1 MKIFDI
7 SENSPKQDF
16 QKVFFTPKHYL
27 KQYQN
32 TLSPTPSPSAKGVCS
47 HPTICSKK
55 GQSNNSPFWQ
65 AKLANLAQLQIPPNA
80 RSHFSDVHRHH
91 LRKSLTMPCSE
102 WPPLKEASVLKPGI
116 GGCAT
121 SGITPS
127 SCGHTL
133 LCPLV
138 LRLSRRSTYSLRI
151 FCGTSSNDGTCL
163 GHREIRHTP
172 RTVPDLRK
180 LLPNTTRGALQKKT

>member
-80 RSHFSDVHRHH
+80 RSHFSDAH
-91 LRKSLTMPCSE
+91 
-102 WPPLKEASVLKPGI
+102 AI
-116 GGCAT
+116 I
-121 SGITPS
+121 SGKA
-127 SCGHTL
+127 L
-133 LCPLV
+133 LCHAV
-138 LRLSRRSTYSLRI
+138 S
-151 FCGTSSNDGTCL
+151 
-163 GHREIRHTP
+163 
-172 RTVPDLRK
+172 DLHS
-180 LLPNTTRGALQKKT
+180 KKQVS